1 MSERGLAVAF
11 LNKLKRLIPVSKKT
25 ASRVARK
32 YAAAQ
37 MGRLQHG
44 WITQPALID
53 SDIRAG
59 LTALRA
65 RSREEAQ
72 NNGYYKGF
80 LRDLQENVVGAQGF
94 QLISRPMDSDTL
106 VDVEA
111 KNSIERHWK
120 IWIRK
125 ESRPE
130 LSGMGFNKFS
140 KLVIRSAAQDGEVFI
155 WERKGERVNPYRY
168 ALRVMEPSSI
178 DVNVNTEGTAGTVS
192 GINIAAGNVVRMGI
206 EYDANR
212 FPVAY
217 HVLASERD
225 IEFFIS
231 TTTGRKYIRVPS
243 NEIIHLFLNDGVW
256 QTRGVPWVH
265 PALLRFNRLDK
276 YEEAE
281 LISARGGASKMGF
294 ITDAD
299 DGSGYTGDEDEDDA
313 DEEELLE
320 EFVPGMI
327 GRLKQGQV
335 FTSFD
340 PDHPNAI
347 YPDFVKTNL
356 RGIAAALGES
366 YNQLAQDLEGVSFG
380 SLRQGALSE
389 RAVWMGLQNWLIE
402 EMFDRIFTTWLESGL
417 QAEAITNRNGQPLPF
432 EKIEKFLEHEW
443 QPRRWEW
450 IDPLKDTSGDRIQQ
464 QDLTMSRSE
473 RIRKRGRQPIEVF
486 QEIASEREIMDDL
499 GIESAQVD
507 AKLGSSSA
515 DDRLTLLESAVDDL
529 TETQDALPKV

>member
-1 MSERGLAVAF
+1 M
-11 LNKLKRLIPVSKKT
+11 
-25 ASRVARK
+25 RK

-37 MGRLQHG
+37 MGRLHQG

-53 SDIRAG
+53 SDIRSS
-59 LTALRA
+59 LTVLRA

-94 QLISRPMDSDTL
+94 QLISKPMDTDTV
-106 VDVEA
+106 VDVDA

-120 IWIRK
+120 IWQK
-125 ESRPE
+125 KDSRPE
-130 LSGMGFNKFS
+130 VSGMGFKNFC
-140 KLVIRSAAQDGEVFI
+140 KLIIRSAALDGEVFI
-155 WERKGERVNPYRY
+155 WERKGERLNPYRY
-168 ALRVMEPSSI
+168 SLRLMEPGSVDI
-178 DVNVNTEGTAGTVS
+178 NVNTEGDLGSIS
-192 GINIAAGNVVRMGI
+192 GVNVAAGNVVRMGV

-225 IEFFIS
+225 VEFFIHAS
-231 TTTGRKYIRVPS
+231 TGRKYIRIPGD
-243 NEIIHLFLNDGVW
+243 EIIHLFLNDGIW
-256 QTRGVPWVH
+256 QTRGVPWIH

-281 LISARGGASKMGF
+281 LVSARGGASKMGF
-294 ITDAD
+294 ITDGDSGA
-299 DGSGYTGDEDEDDA
+299 GYTGDDDEDDT
-313 DEEELLE
+313 DDDYLIE

-327 GRLKQGQV
+327 GRLRKGEV
-335 FTSFD
+335 FTSFN

-366 YNQLAQDLEGVSFG
+366 YNQFAQDLEGVSFG

-402 EMFDRIFTTWLESGL
+402 EAFDRIFANWLESGL
-417 QAEAITNRNGQPLPF
+417 LARAITNRNGVPLPL
-432 EKIEKFLEHEW
+432 ERLEKFTEHEW
-443 QPRRWEW
+443 QPRRWDW
-450 IDPLKDTSGDRIQQ
+450 IDPLKDTTADRLQQ

-473 RIRKRGRQPIEVF
+473 RIRKRGRQPTEVF
-486 QEIASEREIMDDL
+486 QEIATENVLMATL
-499 GIESAQVD
+499 GIASAQVD
-507 AKLGSSSA
+507 AKLDSDSA
-515 DDRLTLLESAVDDL
+515 EDRIAILEIAVSEL
-529 TETQDALPKV
+529 AEQEEIKCPTK

>member
-1 MSERGLAVAF
+1 MEF
-11 LNKLKRLIPVSKKT
+11 LNKLKNFVPVSRKK
-25 ASRVARK
+25 AHRAARK

-37 MGRLQHG
+37 IGRLQRG

-53 SDIRAG
+53 SDIRSG
-59 LTALRA
+59 LTVLRA

-94 QLISRPMDSDTL
+94 QLISKPMDSDTV

-120 IWIRK
+120 IWMRK

-130 LSGMGFNKFS
+130 LSGMGFNKFC

-168 ALRVMEPSSI
+168 SLRLMEPGSI
-178 DVNVNTEGTAGTVS
+178 DVNVNTDGSPGTIS
-192 GINIAAGNVVRMGI
+192 GIKIGAGNVVRMGV
-206 EYDANR
+206 EFDADR

-225 IEFFIS
+225 VEFFINAS
-231 TTTGRKYIRVPS
+231 TGRKYIRIPS
-243 NEIIHLFLNDGVW
+243 SEIIHLFLNDGVW

-265 PALLRFNRLDK
+265 PALLRFNKLDK

-281 LISARGGASKMGF
+281 LVSARGGASKMGF

-299 DGSGYTGDEDEDDA
+299 DGTGYTGDDDEDDA

-327 GRLKQGQV
+327 GRLKQGQT
-335 FTSFD
+335 FTGFN

-366 YNQLAQDLEGVSFG
+366 YNQFAQDLEGVSFG

-402 EMFDRIFTTWLESGL
+402 EAFDRIFTTWLESGL
-417 QAEAITNRNGQPLPF
+417 QSETITNRNGRPLPF

-450 IDPLKDTSGDRIQQ
+450 IDPLKDTTADRFQQ

-473 RIRKRGRQPIEVF
+473 RIRKRGRQPSEVF
-486 QEIASEREIMDDL
+486 QEIATENVLMAEL
-499 GIESAQVD
+499 GIDSTQVD
-507 AKLGSSSA
+507 AKLGSESP
-515 DDRLTLLESAVDDL
+515 DDRLTMLETAVSDL
-529 TETQDALPKV
+529 AENQEDAVH

>member
-1 MSERGLAVAF
+1 MRF
-11 LNKLKRLIPVSKKT
+11 LNKLKKFLPVSRKK
-25 ASRVARK
+25 ASRAARK

-37 MGRLQHG
+37 MGRLHQG
-44 WITQPALID
+44 WITQPSLID
-53 SDIRAG
+53 TDIRGG

-80 LRDLQENVVGAQGF
+80 LHDLKENVVGAQGF
-94 QLISRPMDSDTL
+94 QLISKPMDSDTE

-120 IWIRK
+120 IWSKK

-130 LSGMGFNKFS
+130 VSGMGFKSFC
-140 KLVIRSAAQDGEVFI
+140 KLVIQSTAQDGEVFI
-155 WERKGERVNPYRY
+155 WERKGTRFNPYRY
-168 ALRVMEPSSI
+168 SLRIMEPGSV
-178 DVNVNTEGTAGTVS
+178 DVNVNTEGLGARSTS
-192 GINIAAGNVVRMGI
+192 GIPVPDNHTVRMGV
-206 EYDANR
+206 EYDENR

-225 IEFFIS
+225 VEFFIHAS
-231 TTTGRKYIRVPS
+231 TGRKYIRIPS
-243 NEIIHLFLNDGVW
+243 NEMMHVFLHDGVW
-256 QTRGVPWVH
+256 QTRGVPWIH
-265 PALLRFNRLDK
+265 PALLRFNQLGK

-281 LISARGGASKMGF
+281 LVAARGAASKMGF

-299 DGSGYTGDEDEDDA
+299 DGTGYTGDDDEDDTD
-313 DEEELLE
+313 DEELIE
-320 EFVPGMI
+320 EFEPGVI
-327 GRLKQGQV
+327 GRLKKGQT
-335 FTSFD
+335 FEGFD
-340 PDHPNAI
+340 PSHPNAI

-389 RAVWMGLQNWLIE
+389 RAVWMGLQTWLIE
-402 EMFDRIFTTWLESGL
+402 ELFDRIFAAWLESGL
-417 QAEAITNRNGQPLPF
+417 MAQAITNRNGRALPF
-432 EKIEKFLEHEW
+432 ERLDKFVEHEW

-450 IDPLKDTSGDRIQQ
+450 IDPLKDTSADRMQQ

-473 RIRKRGRQPIEVF
+473 RIRKRGRQPTEVF
-486 QEIASEREIMDDL
+486 QEIASENVLMGTL
-499 GIESAQVD
+499 GIEAATVD
-507 AKLGSSSA
+507 AKLG
-515 DDRLTLLESAVDDL
+515 TESAEDRITKLEIAVSDL
-529 TETQDALPKV
+529 AEEQ

>member
-1 MSERGLAVAF
+1 M
-11 LNKLKRLIPVSKKT
+11 
-25 ASRVARK
+25 ARK

-37 MGRLQHG
+37 IGRLQQG

-53 SDIRAG
+53 TDIRAG

-94 QLISRPMDSDTL
+94 QLISKPMDSDTL

-111 KNSIERHWK
+111 KNTIERHWQ
-120 IWIRK
+120 IWQRK

-130 LSGMGFNKFS
+130 LSGMGFKNFC
-140 KLVIRSAAQDGEVFI
+140 KLVIRSCALDGECFI
-155 WERKGERVNPYRY
+155 WERKGVTVNPYRY
-168 ALRVMEPSSI
+168 SLRLMEPGSV
-178 DVNVNTEGTAGTVS
+178 DVDLNTEGFAGGLPGANV
-192 GINIAAGNVVRMGI
+192 AGNNVVRMGV
-206 EYDANR
+206 EYDENR

-217 HVLASERD
+217 HLLASERD
-225 IEFFIS
+225 IEFFVHQS
-231 TTTGRKYIRVPS
+231 TGRKYIRVPN
-243 NEIIHLFLNDGVW
+243 NEIIHLFLSDGIW
-256 QTRGVPWVH
+256 QTRGVPWIH

-281 LISARGGASKMGF
+281 LIASRGGASKMGF

-299 DGSGYTGDEDEDDA
+299 DGTGYTGDDDEDDTD
-313 DEEELLE
+313 DEELIE

-327 GRLKQGQV
+327 GRLKQGQT
-335 FTSFD
+335 FEGFD
-340 PDHPNAI
+340 PNHPNAI
-347 YPDFVKTNL
+347 YPAFVKTNL

-366 YNQLAQDLEGVSFG
+366 YNQFAQDLEGVSFG

-389 RAVWMGLQNWLIE
+389 RAVWMGLQQWLIE
-402 EMFDRIFTTWLESGL
+402 EAFDRIFGTWLALGL
-417 QAEAITNRNGQPLPF
+417 AARAITNRNGLPLPF
-432 EKIEKFLEHEW
+432 ERLDKFLEHEW

-450 IDPLKDTSGDRIQQ
+450 IDPLKDTSADRMQQ

-473 RIRKRGRQPIEVF
+473 RIRKRGRQPTEVF
-486 QEIASEREIMDDL
+486 QEIATENELMGTL
-499 GIESAQVD
+499 GIVSSQVD
-507 AKLGSSSA
+507 ATLGSDSA
-515 DDRLTLLESAVDDL
+515 DDRLTILESAVEDL
-529 TETQDALPKV
+529 TEVAEQLTNGKG

>member
-1 MSERGLAVAF
+1 VLFV
-11 LNKLKRLIPVSKKT
+11 NKLKSLIPVSRKR
-25 ASRVARK
+25 ASRAARK

-37 MGRLQHG
+37 IGRLQQG
-44 WITQPALID
+44 WITQPQLID
-53 SDIRAG
+53 FDIRAG
-59 LTALRA
+59 LTTLRA

-94 QLISRPMDSDTL
+94 QLISKPMDSDTL

-120 IWIRK
+120 IWMRK

-130 LSGMGFNKFS
+130 LSGMGFNNFC
-140 KLVIRSAAQDGEVFI
+140 KLVIRSAALDGEVFI
-155 WERKGERVNPYRY
+155 WERKGEKKNPYRY
-168 ALRVMEPSSI
+168 SLRLMEPGSV
-178 DVNVNTEGTAGTVS
+178 DVNVNTEGSALGVT
-192 GINIAAGNVVRMGI
+192 GINLAPGNVVRMGI
-206 EYDANR
+206 EFDADR

-225 IEFFIS
+225 LEFFINAA
-231 TTTGRKYIRVPS
+231 TGRKYIRVPS
-243 NEIIHLFLNDGVW
+243 NEIIHLFLHDGIW
-256 QTRGVPWVH
+256 QTRGVPWIH
-265 PALLRFNRLDK
+265 PALLRFNALGK

-281 LISARGGASKMGF
+281 LVSARGGASKMGF

-299 DGSGYTGDEDEDDA
+299 DGTGYTGDDDDDED
-313 DEEELLE
+313 DEEELIE

-327 GRLKQGQV
+327 GRLKKGQE

-366 YNQLAQDLEGVSFG
+366 YNQFAQDLEGVSFG

-389 RAVWMGLQNWLIE
+389 RAVWMGLQKWLIDE
-402 EMFDRIFTTWLESGL
+402 AFDRIFSAWLESGL
-417 QAEAITNRNGQPLPF
+417 QAQAITNRNGRPLPF
-432 EKIEKFLEHEW
+432 ERITKFLEHEW

-450 IDPLKDTSGDRIQQ
+450 IDPLKDTSADRMQQ

-473 RIRKRGRQPIEVF
+473 RIRKRGRQPTEVF
-486 QEIASEREIMDDL
+486 TEIAAERELMENL

-507 AKLGSSSA
+507 ATLGSDSVG
-515 DDRLTLLESAVDDL
+515 DRLTMLETVVSELA
-529 TETQDALPKV
+529 EGQENAESKA

>member
-1 MSERGLAVAF
+1 VQF
-11 LNKLKRLIPVSKKT
+11 LNTLKKLLPVSKKT
-25 ASRVARK
+25 ASKAARK

-37 MGRLQHG
+37 IGRLQQG

-53 SDIRAG
+53 SDIRGG

-80 LRDLQENVVGAQGF
+80 LRDLGENVVGAQGF
-94 QLISRPMDSDTL
+94 QLISKPMDSDTL
-106 VDVEA
+106 VDIEA

-120 IWIRK
+120 IWQKK

-130 LSGMGFNKFS
+130 MSGLGFNQFC

-168 ALRVMEPSSI
+168 SLRLMEPGSVDI
-178 DVNVNTEGTAGTVS
+178 NVNTEGQGAGVA
-192 GINIAAGNVVRMGI
+192 GANVAKGNVVRMGV
-206 EYDANR
+206 EYDADR

-225 IEFFIS
+225 VEFFIHAN
-231 TTTGRKYIRVPS
+231 TGRKYIRVPS
-243 NEIIHLFLNDGVW
+243 NEIIHLFLNDGIW
-256 QTRGVPWVH
+256 QTRGVPWIH
-265 PALLRFNRLDK
+265 PALLRFNQLGK

-299 DGSGYTGDEDEDDA
+299 DGTGYTGDDDEDEADD
-313 DEEELLE
+313 DELIE

-327 GRLKQGQV
+327 GRLKKGQE
-335 FTSFD
+335 FFGFN
-340 PDHPNAI
+340 PDHPNTGFK
-347 YPDFVKTNL
+347 DFVKANL

-366 YNQLAQDLEGVSFG
+366 YNQFAQDLEGVSFG

-389 RAVWMGLQNWLIE
+389 RAVWMGLQQWLIE
-402 EMFDRIFTTWLESGL
+402 EAFDRIFSTWLESGL
-417 QAEAITNRNGQPLPF
+417 QAGAITNRNGRPLPF
-432 EKIEKFLEHEW
+432 ERLDKFSEHEW
-443 QPRRWEW
+443 QPRRWDW
-450 IDPLKDTSGDRIQQ
+450 IDPLKDTSADRVQQ
-464 QDLTMSRSE
+464 EDLTMSRSE
-473 RIRKRGRQPIEVF
+473 RIRKRGRQPTEVF
-486 QEIASEREIMDDL
+486 QEIAVENELMTTL
-499 GIESAQVD
+499 GIEKPQVD
-507 AKLGSSSA
+507 AKLGSESES
-515 DDRLTLLESAVDDL
+515 DRITSLEIAVSELSDQQEDSN
-529 TETQDALPKV
+529 AK